1 MEAFMFNVDFN
12 NPSPQVICH
21 PNYEPLVPGLL
32 EKLKPHD
39 LRDHFILFSSGTTG
53 GGLKGYALSK
63 KALFENA
70 KAVNHFFNLTQLDTW
85 ALSLPLYHVGGLS
98 VLMRAELNKNKVIDA
113 RNWDPLLWR
122 KTIEEVTVTS
132 IVPTQLY
139 DLVKHNITSPRALK
153 YLMVGGDFLSTS
165 LKKEALKLGWPVIRT
180 FGMSEVCSQLASS
193 KSPSTDKMEILP
205 IHEVKTLEGRLLVK
219 SKSLFTL
226 EFILGDELEVKEH
239 SDLST
244 KDGFFLTK
252 DRAEVKSN
260 LLFPMGRL
268 GEEFKISGHLVNLNQ
283 LKDALY
289 TFLLKIGLYEKMDFL
304 IEKDDRKGNRLILIT
319 APEGQNEDI
328 INEIKELIKPSRIDE
343 IRVSSHLERNA
354 LGKLKRN

>member
-1 MEAFMFNVDFN
+1 
-12 NPSPQVICH
+12 
-21 PNYEPLVPGLL
+21 
-32 EKLKPHD
+32 
-39 LRDHFILFSSGTTG
+39 
-53 GGLKGYALSK
+53 
-63 KALFENA
+63 
-70 KAVNHFFNLTQLDTW
+70 
-85 ALSLPLYHVGGLS
+85 
-98 VLMRAELNKNKVIDA
+98 
-113 RNWDPLLWR
+113 
-122 KTIEEVTVTS
+122 
-132 IVPTQLY
+132 
-139 DLVKHNITSPRALK
+139 
-153 YLMVGGDFLSTS
+153 MVGGDFLSTS
-165 LKKEALKLGWPVIRT
+165 LKEEALKLGWPVIRT

-193 KSPSTDKMEILP
+193 KSSSTDEMEILP

-283 LKDALY
+283 LKDTLY

-343 IRVSSHLERNA
+343 VRVSSHLERNA

>member
-1 MEAFMFNVDFN
+1 MFNVDFN
-12 NPSPQVICH
+12 NSSPQVICH
-21 PNYEPLVPGLL
+21 PNYEPLVSGLL
-32 EKLKPHD
+32 EKLKPYD

-70 KAVNHFFNLTQLDTW
+70 NAVNHFFNLSQHDTW

-98 VLMRAELNKNKVIDA
+98 VLMRSELLKNTVVDA
-113 RNWDPLLWR
+113 RKWDPPLWR
-122 KTIEEVTVTS
+122 KAIEEVTVTS

-139 DLVKHNITSPRALK
+139 DLVKHNITSPRSLK

-165 LKKEALKLGWPVIRT
+165 LKEEALKLGWPVIRT

-193 KSPSTDKMEILP
+193 KSPASDKMEILP

-226 EFILGDELEVKEH
+226 EFILRDELIVNSHRE
-239 SDLST
+239 LST
-244 KDGFFLTK
+244 EEGFFLTK
-252 DRAEVKSN
+252 DRAEIKSN
-260 LLFPMGRL
+260 LLFPLGRL

-283 LKDALY
+283 LKDTLY
-289 TFLLKIGLYEKMDFL
+289 TYLLKVGLYEKMDFF
-304 IEKDDRKGNRLILIT
+304 IEKDDRKGHRLILIT
-319 APEGQNEDI
+319 TPEGQNEDI

-343 IRVSSHLERNA
+343 VRESSHLERNA